1 MTQVKERGGGVTIS
15 QVKKIFWEKEF
26 FWSAQITFVVA
37 IICLLVYVVKLI
49 IFLQFIDLTSCDW

>member
-15 QVKKIFWEKEF
+15 QVNKIFWEKEF